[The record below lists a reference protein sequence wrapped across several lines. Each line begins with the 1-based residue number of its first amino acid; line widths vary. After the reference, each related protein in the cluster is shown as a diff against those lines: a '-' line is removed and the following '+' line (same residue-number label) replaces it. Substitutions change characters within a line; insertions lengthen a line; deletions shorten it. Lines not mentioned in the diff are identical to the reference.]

1 MTTSSTQR
9 FAGMGGAVLAAL
21 FAAFS
26 RLRPAAKPL
35 HSRGS
40 VVDARIV
47 RSGLAQP
54 VGVPWLDE
62 AGADDVLVR
71 FSRGVGLP
79 PRLPDVLGMAIR
91 VGPGGRF
98 ADLLFSTTGRGRRSR
113 FVLVPRRQYAP
124 AFYGTLM
131 PYRSPSGPV
140 LLGASSRP
148 YADGVSVELFVAAPR
163 GVWRRF
169 GCFTAPLSPA
179 DSQDR
184 PVTFDPVLHYLPG
197 LEPYEEVRRLREGA
211 YAAARRARGD
221 RRRPAAVS

>member
-1 MTTSSTQR
+1 MTSSTQR
-9 FAGMGGAVLAAL
+9 FAGMGGAVLEAI
-21 FAAFS
+21 FAVFS

-40 VVDARIV
+40 VMQARIV
-47 RSGLAQP
+47 RTGLSQP

-62 AGADDVLVR
+62 AGADDLVVR

-79 PRLPDVLGMAIR
+79 PRLPDILGMAIR
-91 VGPGGRF
+91 VDPGGRF

-113 FVLVPRRQYAP
+113 FILIPRRRYAP

-140 LLGASSRP
+140 LLGASARAH
-148 YADGVSVELFVAAPR
+148 ADGVGVELFVAAPR
-163 GVWRRF
+163 DPWRSF
-169 GCFTAPLSPA
+169 GSFTVPSAPVRG
-179 DSQDR
+179 QDR
-184 PVTFDPVLHYLPG
+184 PVTFDPVAHYVPG
-197 LEPYEEVRRLREGA
+197 LEPYDWVRKLREGA